1 MGVSMINK
9 LIELCAHNK
18 FLVFLF
24 IGIALLWGLWS
35 IKNIKLDGI
44 PDLSDTQ
51 VIIYSRWD
59 RSPDIMEDQVTYPII
74 SALLGVPKVKDIRGF
89 SDFGFSYVYIIFEDG
104 TDIYWARSRTLEY
117 LSNILPRLPQGV
129 NVELARDETAIGW
142 VFQYALID
150 KTGKN
155 DLSQLRT
162 FQDWYLRYALQ
173 AVPGVAEVAPIGGFV
188 KQYQV
193 NVDPNKLVAY
203 NIPIDRVIDAVRA
216 GNNDVGGRLVEFS
229 GLEYMVRGI
238 GYIKKVS
245 DVENIVVGTGR
256 TGGTP
261 ILVRDLGVVTL
272 GPDIRRGVADLNGEG
287 EVVGGIVIMRF
298 GENALRVI
306 ERVRAKLEEMKPSLP
321 SGVEIVTTYDR
332 GELIDR
338 AIMTLKDTLIEEL
351 IIVSIVIMIFLWHI
365 PSAIVPMITIP
376 ITIILSFIPMY
387 LMDLTANIMSLGGI
401 AIAIGAMVDAA
412 IVVVE
417 QTHKKLEHW
426 DEAGRPGNY
435 KDVVISAVK
444 EVGGPSF
451 FALLVIAVSFMP
463 VFTLAGME
471 GRLFKPL
478 AFTKNFSMAIAAVLA
493 ITLDPAI
500 RLLFTHMD
508 PYKFKP
514 KFLCRI
520 VNVLLVGKI
529 HSEETHPISRP
540 LMKLYHPLCEFV
552 LRHRWTTVIAALL
565 IVLATVP
572 IFEKLGSEFMPPLFE
587 GDLLYMPMT
596 LPGISVTEAQK
607 LLQIQDKVLKTFP
620 EVALVFGKAGRAETA
635 TDPAPF
641 SMMETVVLLKP
652 ESEWPVKARWY
663 SSWAP
668 EWLRKILGRFWRDRK
683 TPDELIYGP
692 GGFDEKMRFPGV
704 TNSWTYPIKARID
717 MLSTGVRTPIGI
729 KIMGADLEKVQQ
741 LGEHIEMLLKDVPG
755 TKSVF
760 AERTAGGYF
769 LDFTLKRPE
778 LARYGLTI
786 DQANSIV
793 MSAIG
798 GENVTTTIE
807 GRERYPVN
815 VRYFRDFRDDIEKLR
830 RVLVPVRSGSP
841 SPGGGMGGGM
851 GGSGGAIGSGG
862 THVPITEIAEISMK
876 TGPGMIRDE
885 NGRLSGYV
893 FIDLDTSKRDIGGY
907 VADAKKVIKANLQL
921 PAGYQ
926 LIWSGQFEFME
937 RVKERL
943 IVVVPI
949 TIFLIFLLLYFNT
962 RSITKTM
969 IIFLAVPFSAVG
981 AIWFLYLLGYNTSI
995 AVWVGLIALMG
1006 VDAETGMFM
1015 LLYLDIAH
1023 HDAQAKG
1030 KMRNWN
1036 DLREAIVEGAVKRLR
1051 PKVMTVGVMFMGLVP
1066 IMWSVG
1072 SGADTMKRIAAP
1084 MIGGIF
1090 TSFIMELCVYPAI
1103 YAIWK
1108 WNFGLKKQL
1117 SRTGGSPT

>member
-1 MGVSMINK
+1 MINK

-18 FLVFLF
+18 FMVFLL
-24 IGIALLWGLWS
+24 IGMATLWGLYS
-35 IKNIKLDGI
+35 IKNITLDAI

-59 RSPDIMEDQVTYPII
+59 RSPDIMEDQVTYPIV
-74 SALLGVPKVKDIRGF
+74 SALLGVPKVRDIRGF

-117 LSNILPRLPQGV
+117 LSNILPRLPRGV

-155 DLSQLRT
+155 DLAQLRT

-203 NIPIDRVIDAVRA
+203 NIPIDRVIAAVRA

-229 GLEYMVRGI
+229 GLEYMVRGR

-245 DVENIVVGTGR
+245 DVENIVVGTGKG
-256 TGGTP
+256 GGTP
-261 ILVRDLGVVTL
+261 ILVKDLGTVTL
-272 GPDIRRGVADLNGEG
+272 GPDIRRGIAELNGEG
-287 EVVGGIVIMRF
+287 EVVGGIVIMRY
-298 GENALRVI
+298 GENALKVI
-306 ERVRAKLEEMKPSLP
+306 ERVRTKLEELKPSLP
-321 SGVEIVTTYDR
+321 PGVEIVTTYDR
-332 GELIDR
+332 ADLIER
-338 AIMTLKDTLIEEL
+338 SIETLKGTLIEEL
-351 IIVSIVIMIFLWHI
+351 TIVSIVIMIFLWHI
-365 PSAIVPMITIP
+365 PSALVPIISIP
-376 ITIILSFIPMY
+376 IAVILSFIPMY
-387 LMDLTANIMSLGGI
+387 LMNLTSNIMSLGGI

-417 QTHKKLEHW
+417 QTHKKLERW
-426 DEAGRPGNY
+426 DTSGRPGSY
-435 KDVVISAVK
+435 KDVVITAVK

-463 VFTLAGME
+463 VFTLGGME

-478 AFTKNFSMAIAAVLA
+478 AFTKNFSMAIAAILA
-493 ITLDPAI
+493 ITLGPAI
-500 RLLFTHMD
+500 LSLLIRMD
-508 PYKFKP
+508 PYKFRP
-514 KFLCRI
+514 RSLCRI
-520 VNVLLVGKI
+520 VNALLVGKI
-529 HSEETHPISRP
+529 HSEEKHPISRP
-540 LMKLYHPLCEFV
+540 LMKIYHPVCEFV
-552 LRHRWTTVIAALL
+552 LRFKWATVIAAVLL
-565 IVLATVP
+565 VIVTIP

-587 GDLLYMPMT
+587 GDLLYMPTT

-607 LLQIQDKVLKTFP
+607 LLQVQDKVLKTFP
-620 EVALVFGKAGRAETA
+620 EVHHVFGKAGRAETA

-641 SMMETVVLLKP
+641 SMMETVILLKP
-652 ESEWPVKARWY
+652 ESEWPKIPQWY

-668 EWLRKILGRFWRDRK
+668 EWLQKILRRFW
-683 TPDELIYGP
+683 PDHKRVEDLIYGP
-692 GGFDEKMRFPGV
+692 GGLNEAMNFPGV
-704 TNSWTYPIKARID
+704 SNAWTMPIKARVD

-729 KIMGADLEKVQQ
+729 KIMGADLQKVQE
-741 LGEHIEMLLKDVPG
+741 LGEHIEMVLKDVPG

-769 LDFTLKRPE
+769 IDFTLKRQE

-786 DQANSIV
+786 DQANDIV

-815 VRYFRDFRDDIEKLR
+815 VRYLRELRDDVEKLK
-830 RVLVPVRSGSP
+830 RVFVPATPGSV
-841 SPGGGMGGGM
+841 GTAGGMGGM
-851 GGSGGAIGSGG
+851 GGAAGSIGTGGSRV
-862 THVPITEIAEISMK
+862 THIPLEQLAEISLK
-876 TGPGMIRDE
+876 TGPSMIRDE

-893 FIDLDTSKRDIGGY
+893 YVDFDTSKRDIGSY
-907 VADAKKVIKANLQL
+907 VADAKKAIRANVQL
-921 PAGYQ
+921 PPGYL
-926 LIWSGQFEFME
+926 LIWSGQFEYME

-943 IVVVPI
+943 VIVVPI

-962 RSITKTM
+962 RSVTKTM

-981 AIWFLYLLGYNTSI
+981 AIWFLYFLGYNTSI

-1015 LLYLDIAH
+1015 LLYLDLAYH
-1023 HDAQAKG
+1023 EAQAKG
-1030 KMRNWN
+1030 RMRNWD

-1051 PKVMTVGVMFMGLVP
+1051 PKVMTVGVMFLALFP
-1066 IMWSVG
+1066 IMWSTG
-1072 SGADTMKRIAAP
+1072 AGADVMKRIAAP

-1090 TSFIMELCVYPAI
+1090 TSFIMELGVYPAI

-1108 WNFGLKKQL
+1108 WNFELKKELRGKAL
-1117 SRTGGSPT
+1117 SPSP

>member
-1 MGVSMINK
+1 MINK

-18 FLVFLF
+18 FMVLLF
-24 IGIALLWGLWS
+24 IGMAVLWGLYS
-35 IKNIKLDGI
+35 MKNITLDAI

-59 RSPDIMEDQVTYPII
+59 RSPDIIEDQVTYPIT

-89 SDFGFSYVYIIFEDG
+89 SDFGYSYVYVIFEDG

-117 LSNILPRLPQGV
+117 LSNILPKLPQGV

-142 VFQYALID
+142 VFQYALVD

-155 DLSQLRT
+155 DLAQLRS
-162 FQDWYLRYALQ
+162 FQDWYLRYAVQ

-188 KQYQV
+188 RQYQV
-193 NVDPNKLVAY
+193 NIDPNKLVAY
-203 NIPIDRVIDAVRA
+203 NISIDRVIDAVRT
-216 GNNDVGGRLVEFS
+216 GNNDVGGRLLEFS
-229 GLEYMVRGI
+229 GREYMVRGR

-245 DVENIVVGTGR
+245 DIEDIVVGTNKS
-256 TGGTP
+256 GGTP
-261 ILVRDLGVVTL
+261 VLIKQLGSVTL
-272 GPDIRRGVADLNGEG
+272 GPDIRRGIADLDGKG

-298 GENALRVI
+298 GENALKVI
-306 ERVRAKLEEMKPSLP
+306 QRVRTKLEELRPSLP
-321 SGVEIVTTYDR
+321 PGVEIVTTYDR
-332 GELIDR
+332 ADLIER
-338 AIMTLKDTLIEEL
+338 AIDTLKGTLIEEL

-365 PSAIVPMITIP
+365 PSALVPIITIP
-376 ITIILSFIPMY
+376 ITIILSFIPMH
-387 LMDLTANIMSLGGI
+387 LMGLTANIMSLGGI

-417 QTHKKLEHW
+417 QTHKKLERW
-426 DEAGRPGNY
+426 DSGGRPGSY
-435 KDVVISAVK
+435 KDVVINAVK

-463 VFTLAGME
+463 VFTLEGME

-478 AFTKNFSMAIAAVLA
+478 AFTKNFSMAIAAILA

-508 PYKFKP
+508 PYVFRP
-514 KFLCRI
+514 KLLCRI
-520 VNVLLVGKI
+520 ANAALVGKI
-529 HSEETHPISRP
+529 HSEENHPISRP
-540 LMKLYHPLCEFV
+540 LMKIYHPVCEWV
-552 LRHRWTTVIAALL
+552 LKFKWVTVIAALL
-565 IVLATVP
+565 VVIVTVP

-587 GDLLYMPMT
+587 GSLLYMPMA

-607 LLQIQDKVLKTFP
+607 LLQVQDKVLKTFP
-620 EVALVFGKAGRAETA
+620 EVDLVFGKAGRAETA

-641 SMMETVVLLKP
+641 SMMETVILLKP
-652 ESEWPVKARWY
+652 ESEWPKVRKWY

-668 EWLRKILGRFWRDRK
+668 EWLQKILRRAWPDHKGV
-683 TPDELIYGP
+683 DELIYGK
-692 GGFDEKMRFPGV
+692 GGLDEAMQFPGV
-704 TNSWTYPIKARID
+704 SNSWTMPIKARVD
-717 MLSTGVRTPIGI
+717 MLSTGIRTPIGI
-729 KIMGADLEKVQQ
+729 KIMGADLQKVQE
-741 LGEHIEMLLKDVPG
+741 LGEHIEMVLKEVPG
-755 TKSVF
+755 SKSVF

-769 LDFTLKRPE
+769 IDFTLKRSE
-778 LARYGLTI
+778 LARYGLTV
-786 DQANSIV
+786 DQVNNVV

-815 VRYFRDFRDDIEKLR
+815 VRYFREFRDDVEKLK
-830 RVLVPVRSGSP
+830 RVLVSIPTGGGVSA
-841 SPGGGMGGGM
+841 GGMGGM
-851 GGSGGAIGSGG
+851 GGAARTGGASAMQIPLGQLADISLVSG
-862 THVPITEIAEISMK
+862 PA
-876 TGPGMIRDE
+876 MIRDE

-893 FIDLDTSKRDIGGY
+893 FVDLDTSKRDIGSY
-907 VADAKKVIKANLQL
+907 VSDAKKVIREKVNL
-921 PAGYQ
+921 PPGYQ

-943 IVVVPI
+943 IIVVPI
-949 TIFLIFLLLYFNT
+949 TIFLVFLLLYFNT
-962 RSITKTM
+962 RSVTKTM
-969 IIFLAVPFSAVG
+969 IILLAVPFSAVG
-981 AIWFLYLLGYNTSI
+981 AIWFLYLLGYNMSI

-1015 LLYLDIAH
+1015 LLYLDIAYH
-1023 HDAQAKG
+1023 EAQRKG
-1030 KMRNWN
+1030 KLNNWN

-1051 PKVMTVGVMFMGLVP
+1051 PKVMTVGVMFLGLIP
-1066 IMWSVG
+1066 IMWST
-1072 SGADTMKRIAAP
+1072 GAGGDVMKRIAAP

-1090 TSFIMELCVYPAI
+1090 TSFILELVVYPAI

-1108 WNFGLKKQL
+1108 WHFEVKKQ
-1117 SRTGGSPT
+1117 TMAHPA